1 LKTDSFHKT
10 KNKFFPLDTSM
21 ALPRGSSLEEDAPFV
36 KIKKHKNTEFLVS
49 IIIML
54 PSKLDDYTPEFS
66 EMPFNDED
74 GVNSPYLR
82 YSGISIV
89 EKEKIISCRTFDIIY
104 YINDVE
110 ENVPYLITFCYE
122 VTSTGSFNK
131 EMHTDAIIVKGINKI
146 VRDLKS
152 EPIRPNPE
160 TPRGTVT
167 TSTES

>member
-1 LKTDSFHKT
+1 MPTCYTVSGIKFSKLTCHQIPIIPSF
-10 KNKFFPLDTSM
+10 
-21 ALPRGSSLEEDAPFV
+21 LEKDAPFV
-36 KIKKHKNTEFLVS
+36 KIKKHKDNEFLVS

-54 PSKLDDYTPEFS
+54 PSKLDDYTPGFS

-74 GVNSPYLR
+74 GVNSTYLR
-82 YSGISIV
+82 YSGISNL
-89 EKEKIISCRTFDIIY
+89 EKKDISCRTFDIVY
-104 YINDVE
+104 YINDVK

-131 EMHTDAIIVKGINKI
+131 EMHTDAIIVKGVNEI

-152 EPIRPNPE
+152 EPIITPE
-160 TPRGTVT
+160 TTRGTVT